1 MGIKSSF
8 FEWVFNFLMKK
19 SDKKLRIIASHSL
32 KHPLGDI
39 DFAETKENEILL
51 AVNEMSLTGA
61 DSPLPDDFLRGIR
74 TENENSLELAEFL
87 NSLQHQISMLRFNA
101 ILEKSPFLLQKLGN
115 EKWKERF
122 ASYNEKFSP
131 EYLRC
136 FFVKIFP
143 SAQISVHCFEPLR
156 IKNPSPIILGKA
168 NLNNSQ
174 LLGKFCT
181 SITEAMCV
189 HINNIPLEQSIELKR
204 KKNFITEKFPFKI
217 KIKFSTKAD
226 GNVMSNKLSENFW
239 LGNKNLEPFKW
250 EMWL

>member
-19 SDKKLRIIASHSL
+19 SGKKLRIVASNSL

-39 DFAETKENEILL
+39 DFVETKENEILL

-61 DSPLPDDFLRGIR
+61 DSPLPDDFLKGIR
-74 TENENSLELAEFL
+74 TENENSLELSEFL
-87 NSLQHQISMLRFNA
+87 NTLQHQISMLRFNA
-101 ILEKSPFLLQKLGN
+101 ILEKSNFLLQKLGN
-115 EKWKERF
+115 EKWKNRF
-122 ASYNEKFSP
+122 ASYNEKFSS

-143 SAQISVHCFEPLR
+143 NAQISVHCFEPIR
-156 IKNPSPIILGKA
+156 IKNPSPIVLGKA
-168 NLNNSQ
+168 NLSNSQ
-174 LLGKFCT
+174 LLGEFCWG
-181 SITEAMCV
+181 ITEAMRV
-189 HINNIPLEQSIELKR
+189 DVEGISLERSIELKR

-217 KIKFSTKAD
+217 KIKFSTEAD

-250 EMWL
+250 EMWI

>member
-19 SDKKLRIIASHSL
+19 SGKKLRIIASNSL

-39 DFAETKENEILL
+39 DFVETKENEVLL
-51 AVNEMSLTGA
+51 AVNEMSLIGA

-74 TENENSLELAEFL
+74 TENENSLELSEFL
-87 NSLQHQISMLRFNA
+87 NSLQHQISMLRFEA
-101 ILEKSPFLLQKLGN
+101 ILEKSNFLLQKLEN
-115 EKWKERF
+115 EKWKNRF
-122 ASYNEKFSP
+122 ASYNDKFSP

-136 FFVKIFP
+136 FFAKMFP
-143 SAQISVHCFEPLR
+143 NAQTSVYCFEPIR
-156 IKNPSPIILGKA
+156 IENPSPIVLGKA

-189 HINNIPLEQSIELKR
+189 EVKGISLEHSIELKR

-217 KIKFSTKAD
+217 KIKFSTKAED
-226 GNVMSNKLSENFW
+226 YIISNKLSENFL
-239 LGNKNLEPFKW
+239 LGNPFKW
-250 EMWL
+250 EMWI

>member
-8 FEWVFNFLMKK
+8 FEWVFGFLMKK
-19 SDKKLRIIASHSL
+19 SDKKLRIIASDSL

-39 DFAETKENEILL
+39 DFVEIKETEVLL

-61 DSPLPDDFLRGIR
+61 DSPLPDKFLR
-74 TENENSLELAEFL
+74 SSEFL
-87 NSLQHQISMLRFNA
+87 NMLQHQILMLRFNA
-101 ILEKSPFLLQKLGN
+101 ILEKSPFFLQKLGN

-136 FFVKIFP
+136 FFAKMFP

-156 IKNPSPIILGKA
+156 IENPSPIVLGKA

-174 LLGKFCT
+174 LLGKFCWG
-181 SITEAMCV
+181 ITEAMRV
-189 HINNIPLEQSIELKR
+189 DVKDISLERSMELKR

-217 KIKFSTKAD
+217 KIKFSTKAED
-226 GNVMSNKLSENFW
+226 DIISNKLSENFL
-239 LGNKNLEPFKW
+239 LGNPFKW
-250 EMWL
+250 EMWI

>member
-8 FEWVFNFLMKK
+8 FEWVFNFYLKK
-19 SDKKLRIIASHSL
+19 SDKKLRIIASNSL

-39 DFAETKENEILL
+39 DFAESKEKEVLL

-74 TENENSLELAEFL
+74 TENENSLELSEFL
-87 NSLQHQISMLRFNA
+87 NSLQHQISLLRFEA
-101 ILEKSPFLLQKLGN
+101 ILEKSSFLLQKLGN

-136 FFVKIFP
+136 FFAKMFP

-156 IKNPSPIILGKA
+156 IKNPDPIILGKA
-168 NLNNSQ
+168 NLKGSQ
-174 LLGKFCT
+174 LLGKFCW
-181 SITEAMCV
+181 SITEAMGV
-189 HINNIPLEQSIELKR
+189 EVKNIPLERSIELKR

-217 KIKFSTKAD
+217 KIKFSTKAE
-226 GNVMSNKLSENFW
+226 GNAMNNNLSENFW
-239 LGNKNLEPFKW
+239 LGGKNLESFKW
-250 EMWL
+250 EMWI

>member
-8 FEWVFNFLMKK
+8 FEWVFNFLLEKNG
-19 SDKKLRIIASHSL
+19 KKLRIVASNSL

-39 DFAETKENEILL
+39 DFAEIKENEVLL

-61 DSPLPDDFLRGIR
+61 DSPLPDNFLRGIR
-74 TENENSLELAEFL
+74 VERENSHELSEFL
-87 NSLQHQISMLRFNA
+87 NSLQHQISMLRFKA
-101 ILEKSPFLLQKLGN
+101 LLEKRSFFLEKLGN

-131 EYLRC
+131 EYLRR

-143 SAQISVHCFEPLR
+143 DAQISVLCFEPLR
-156 IKNPSPIILGKA
+156 IKNPKPLVLGKA

-181 SITEAMCV
+181 SITEAMRV
-189 HINNIPLEQSIELKR
+189 EVKGIPMERSIELKKR
-204 KKNFITEKFPFKI
+204 KDFLKEKFPFKI

-226 GNVMSNKLSENFW
+226 GNTSNKLSENFW

-250 EMWL
+250 EMWV

>member
-8 FEWVFNFLMKK
+8 FDWVFNFLMKK
-19 SDKKLRIIASHSL
+19 SGKKLRIVASNSL

-39 DFAETKENEILL
+39 DFAEIKENEVLL

-61 DSPLPDDFLRGIR
+61 DSPLPDNFLRGIR
-74 TENENSLELAEFL
+74 VENENSIALSKFL

-101 ILEKSPFLLQKLGN
+101 ILEKSCFLLQKLGN

-131 EYLRC
+131 EYLRR
-136 FFVKIFP
+136 FFVKMFP
-143 SAQISVHCFEPLR
+143 NAQISVYCFEPLR
-156 IKNPSPIILGKA
+156 IKNPNPVVLGKA
-168 NLNNSQ
+168 NLNNSE

-181 SITEAMCV
+181 SITEAMSV
-189 HINNIPLEQSIELKR
+189 EVKGISLERSIELKR
-204 KKNFITEKFPFKI
+204 EKNFIMEKFPFKI
-217 KIKFSTKAD
+217 KIIFSTKAE
-226 GNVMSNKLSENFW
+226 NNIMSNKLSENFW

-250 EMWL
+250 EMWV

>member
-19 SDKKLRIIASHSL
+19 SGKKLRIIASHSL

-39 DFAETKENEILL
+39 DFAETKENEVLL

-61 DSPLPDDFLRGIR
+61 DSPLPDIFLRGIR
-74 TENENSLELAEFL
+74 VENENSLALSEFL
-87 NSLQHQISMLRFNA
+87 NTLQHQISMLRFNA
-101 ILEKSPFLLQKLGN
+101 ILEKSNFLLQKLGN
-115 EKWKERF
+115 EKWKNRF

-136 FFVKIFP
+136 FFVKMFP
-143 SAQISVHCFEPLR
+143 NAQISVHCFEPLR
-156 IKNPSPIILGKA
+156 IKNPSPIVLGKA
-168 NLNNSQ
+168 SLSNSQ

-181 SITEAMCV
+181 SITEAMSV
-189 HINNIPLEQSIELKR
+189 DVKDIPLEQSIELKR

-217 KIKFSTKAD
+217 KIKFSAKAED
-226 GNVMSNKLSENFW
+226 NIVSNKLSENFL
-239 LGNKNLEPFKW
+239 LGNSFKW
-250 EMWL
+250 EMWI

>member
-8 FEWVFNFLMKK
+8 FEWVFNFYLKK
-19 SDKKLRIIASHSL
+19 SDKKLRIIASNSL

-39 DFAETKENEILL
+39 DFAESKEKEVLL

-74 TENENSLELAEFL
+74 TENENSLELSEFL
-87 NSLQHQISMLRFNA
+87 NSLQHQISLLRFEA
-101 ILEKSPFLLQKLGN
+101 ILEKSSFLLQKLGN

-122 ASYNEKFSP
+122 ASYNEKFSS
-131 EYLRC
+131 EYLRR
-136 FFVKIFP
+136 FFVKMFP
-143 SAQISVHCFEPLR
+143 DAQISVYCFEPLR
-156 IKNPSPIILGKA
+156 IKNPNPIVLGKA

-181 SITEAMCV
+181 SITEAMRV
-189 HINNIPLEQSIELKR
+189 EVKNIPLEHSIELKR
-204 KKNFITEKFPFKI
+204 KKNFIMDKFPFKI

-226 GNVMSNKLSENFW
+226 DKIMSNKLSENFW
-239 LGNKNLEPFKW
+239 LGSNNLEPFKW
-250 EMWL
+250 EMWI